1 MRIGVVILTLN
12 EIEGITALYDRLPK
26 EYLSD
31 TFSIDGGSTDGT
43 KEFMDEKGIKIYGQS
58 RNGRGEAF
66 RIAFQETDYDGLVFF
81 SPDGNEDP
89 DDIIKLAKGLEA
101 GADMVIASR
110 MAQGSKNEED
120 DSPLKFRKWFCQ
132 VLTFVANVRWNSGFI
147 TGRSEYITDTINGF
161 RSLTKEA
168 FNECQIDA
176 DGYAIEH
183 QLSIQ
188 FLKHGKRVVEIP
200 TIEWP
205 RIGGESYAT
214 PWHAGKQ
221 LLMIT
226 IRELLRG

>member
-1 MRIGVVILTLN
+1 MKVGVVLLTFN

-26 EYLSD
+26 EYLPH
-31 TFSIDGGSTDGT
+31 TFCVDGGSTDGT
-43 KEFMDEKGIKIYGQS
+43 VEFMDEHGIRIYGQS

-66 RIAFQETDYDGLVFF
+66 RIAFQETEYDGLVFF

-89 DDIIKLAKGLEA
+89 NDIDKLVKGLEN

-110 MAQGSKNEED
+110 MAKGSKNEED
-120 DSPLKFRKWFCQ
+120 DSFFKVRKWFCQ
-132 VLTFVANVRWNSGFI
+132 VLTFVANVRWNGGFI
-147 TGRSEYITDTINGF
+147 LGRSEYITDTINGF

-168 FNECQIDA
+168 FNDCKIDA

-188 FLKHGKRVVEIP
+188 FLKHHKKIVEIP

-221 LLMIT
+221 LFMLT